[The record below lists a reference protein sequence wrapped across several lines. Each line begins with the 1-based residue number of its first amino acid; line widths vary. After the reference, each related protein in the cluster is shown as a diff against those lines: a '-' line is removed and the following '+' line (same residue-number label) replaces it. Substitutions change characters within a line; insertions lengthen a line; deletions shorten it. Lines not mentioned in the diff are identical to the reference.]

1 MVINIAIP
9 GKIISHQEAESC
21 LPPDNKDP
29 QVTTSSGTPIPRKE
43 SPLSINIAEAI
54 PNAILTNTGARALGK
69 ACLNIVLID
78 ENPNDFEAC
87 TNSNDFIL
95 RNSARVNLAIPV
107 HPVTPIIIIITVKL
121 LSTTAVIVIIKINLG
136 IEFKISI
143 PLDINESIGTVI
155 SVFNQ
160 LFEIILLNNLK
171 RKVDM
176 KMINILIENCITPS
190 VEFCINPSEIIYFR
204 CPKA

>member
-29 QVTTSSGTPIPRKE
+29 HVTTSSGTPIPKKE

-121 LSTTAVIVIIKINLG
+121 LSTIAVIVIIKINLG

-143 PLDINESIGTVI
+143 PLDIKESIGTVT

-171 RKVDM
+171 RKVDV
-176 KMINILIENCITPS
+176 KMINILIEN
-190 VEFCINPSEIIYFR
+190 
-204 CPKA
+204 